1 MSNQASYAGVD
12 VSKEWLDV
20 TWLTDKSE
28 NERFPNTPDG
38 AAQLADG
45 CRKRS
50 VALVVL
56 EATGKLETLAVVQ
69 LQAAGIPV
77 VVANPRQ
84 IRNFAKAIGRLDKT
98 DRIDAGVLALFA
110 SRVQPE
116 VRPLPDEKA
125 RELQEKLARRRQLVQ
140 MLTAESNRLGT
151 VSSKK
156 VRASVENVLHVL
168 QQELAELDDD
178 LSQAIRSSPAW
189 REKEEILLS
198 VPGIGHVTAR
208 QLIVNL
214 PELGQCSRQR
224 IARLV
229 GVAPVN
235 RDSGTLRGYRAIAGG
250 RAQVRQALYMA
261 TLVATKHNPVIA
273 RHYQKLL
280 QAGKRKKVALVACMH
295 KLLVT
300 LNAMLR
306 ERKTWSPVIA
316 AT

>member
-1 MSNQASYAGVD
+1 VD

-20 TWLTDKSE
+20 TWLTDKAE
-28 NERFPNTPDG
+28 NQRFPNTPDG
-38 AAQLADG
+38 AAQLADA

-50 VALVVL
+50 VTLVVL

-84 IRNFAKAIGRLDKT
+84 IRNFAKALGRLDKT

-151 VSSKK
+151 VASKK
-156 VRASVENVLHVL
+156 VRASLENVLGFL
-168 QQELAELDDD
+168 KQQLAELDDD
-178 LSQAIRSSPAW
+178 LDQAIRSSPAW

-306 ERKTWSPVIA
+306 ERKTWHPTT
-316 AT
+316 ATT